1 MTRQLRIEPDGI
13 AIDMADHETI
23 LQAAR
28 RAGVALPYECGWG
41 SCGTCKVTL
50 VAG

>member
-28 RAGVALPYECGWG
+28 RAGRRTPL
-41 SCGTCKVTL
+41 
-50 VAG
+50 